1 VARRKLT
8 EDDYVEGVL
17 AGDRAVLARA
27 ITLVESNRRAHQL
40 TAQRVLQRLLPH
52 TGRAARVGLTGVPGV
67 GKSTFIEG
75 LGMDLLGRGHRL
87 AVLAIDPTSSVRGGS
102 ILGDKTRMARLSA
115 DPRAFIRPSPTRG
128 SLGGVHRKTREAM
141 LLCEAAGFDV
151 VLVETVG
158 VGQSETSVADMV
170 DTFLV
175 LMLPGAGDE
184 LQGIKKGILEVAD
197 VLAVNKADGAPARAE
212 DARRAYKRAL
222 HLTRRPDGWWDP
234 PVLTCSGLTGERVP
248 EVWDAVLAHRE
259 AASAHGELE
268 RRRQAQRL
276 GWMWSIVEGELLDR
290 MRAHEQVVATRQ
302 EWERRVLAGER
313 TPTQGALA
321 LLDAFL
327 GSRPASTSS

>member
-1 VARRKLT
+1 M
-8 EDDYVEGVL
+8 
-17 AGDRAVLARA
+17 
-27 ITLVESNRRAHQL
+27 
-40 TAQRVLQRLLPH
+40 RLL
-52 TGRAARVGLTGVPGV
+52 
-67 GKSTFIEG
+67 
-75 LGMDLLGRGHRL
+75 DQGHKL

-102 ILGDKTRMARLSA
+102 ILGDKTRMANLSA

-170 DTFLV
+170 DTYLV
-175 LMLPGAGDE
+175 LMLPNAGDE

-197 VLAVNKADGAPARAE
+197 VLAVNKADGSPRRAD

-234 PVLTCSGLTGERVP
+234 PVLTCSGLTGDRLDD
-248 EVWDAVLAHRE
+248 VWDAVLAHRA
-259 AASAHGELE
+259 AASEHGELD
-268 RRRQAQRL
+268 RRRKRQRL

-290 MRAHEQVVATRQ
+290 MRAHEGVRAL
-302 EWERRVLAGER
+302 EPGWERMVLAGER

-327 GSRPASTSS
+327 GEPGDQTKTE